1 MIQMLQ
7 LGCSRAKGVYTRWV
21 EAQTFPVRVEKID
34 WLPRQLVRSQ
44 LQRSYYLCMCL
55 IRLCCLR
62 LHRKLFDRSS
72 KDKQGPGKNIFLC
85 LLMMIICQA
94 ANRREV
100 QVFFLDCFLW
110 ILIHVRKRNIRGSHK
125 TIHLQMDV
133 GGVRTFVCETKYVHA
148 CGNYASESSLS
159 LPSVLVLRVCMGT
172 IYCVFVCN
180 HMLSGPI
187 SSHSPL
193 MFTWSSAAVKS
204 KGRNGELCAHLSQRL
219 QMEGGSF
226 YSSHPLMRS
235 QQSACVQCMCT
246 SVCVCVLPHLG
257 PPALPDLS
265 DSDILFAA
273 YCEPS
278 ISSSRTAVKRKDF
291 NIFLLFFESFVLFSL
306 LIYGGNWGRGW
317 LIYT

>member
-159 LPSVLVLRVCMGT
+159 LSPFCSCFASVYGHNLL
-172 IYCVFVCN
+172 CV
-180 HMLSGPI
+180 
-187 SSHSPL
+187 
-193 MFTWSSAAVKS
+193 
-204 KGRNGELCAHLSQRL
+204 
-219 QMEGGSF
+219 
-226 YSSHPLMRS
+226 
-235 QQSACVQCMCT
+235 CVQSHAQWPHLLSLSSDVYLEQCSSEIKGQKRRVVCSFISAPSDGGWQFLQLTPPDVFTAVGMCAVYVY
-246 SVCVCVLPHLG
+246 VCVCV
-257 PPALPDLS
+257 
-265 DSDILFAA
+265 
-273 YCEPS
+273 
-278 ISSSRTAVKRKDF
+278 
-291 NIFLLFFESFVLFSL
+291 FSL
-306 LIYGGNWGRGW
+306 TLDLLLYLIFPTVIFFSQ
-317 LIYT
+317 LTVSHPLAPLALQ

>member
-1 MIQMLQ
+1 MW
-7 LGCSRAKGVYTRWV
+7 K
-21 EAQTFPVRVEKID
+21 
-34 WLPRQLVRSQ
+34 
-44 LQRSYYLCMCL
+44 LCKQ
-55 IRLCCLR
+55 
-62 LHRKLFDRSS
+62 KL
-72 KDKQGPGKNIFLC
+72 
-85 LLMMIICQA
+85 
-94 ANRREV
+94 
-100 QVFFLDCFLW
+100 
-110 ILIHVRKRNIRGSHK
+110 
-125 TIHLQMDV
+125 
-133 GGVRTFVCETKYVHA
+133 
-148 CGNYASESSLS
+148 SLS
-159 LPSVLVLRVCMGT
+159 PFCPCLRVCMGT

-204 KGRNGELCAHLSQRL
+204 KGRNRELCAHLSQRL

-235 QQSACVQCMCT
+235 QQSACVQCMRT
-246 SVCVCVLPHLG
+246 SVCVLPHLG

-278 ISSSRTAVKRKDF
+278 ISSSRIAVKRKDF

-306 LIYGGNWGRGW
+306 LIYGGN
-317 LIYT
+317 

>member
-34 WLPRQLVRSQ
+34 CLPRQLVRSQ

-159 LPSVLVLRVCMGT
+159 LSLLFLFCECVWAQFIVCLCAITCSVA
-172 IYCVFVCN
+172 
-180 HMLSGPI
+180 P
-187 SSHSPL
+187 SPL
-193 MFTWSSAAVKS
+193 TLLWCLPGAVQQWNQRAETESCVLIYLSAFRWRVAVFTAHTPWCVHSSRHVCS
-204 KGRNGELCAHLSQRL
+204 VCVRL
-219 QMEGGSF
+219 
-226 YSSHPLMRS
+226 
-235 QQSACVQCMCT
+235 
-246 SVCVCVLPHLG
+246 CVCVLPHLG

>member
-1 MIQMLQ
+1 MLGKEISEAHTKQ
-7 LGCSRAKGVYTRWV
+7 FIFRWMLEVCVHLCVKQSMCTHVEIMQAK
-21 EAQTFPVRVEKID
+21 A
-34 WLPRQLVRSQ
+34 L
-44 LQRSYYLCMCL
+44 
-55 IRLCCLR
+55 
-62 LHRKLFDRSS
+62 
-72 KDKQGPGKNIFLC
+72 
-85 LLMMIICQA
+85 
-94 ANRREV
+94 
-100 QVFFLDCFLW
+100 
-110 ILIHVRKRNIRGSHK
+110 
-125 TIHLQMDV
+125 
-133 GGVRTFVCETKYVHA
+133 
-148 CGNYASESSLS
+148 SLS

-193 MFTWSSAAVKS
+193 MFTWSCAAVKS

-306 LIYGGNWGRGW
+306 LIYGGN
-317 LIYT
+317 